1 MLSRGKSFKSGKS
14 DEVGR
19 AIVTFFPDIESKT
32 LPSPSSDKKVMQ
44 NIAQHTADLNPVFQ
58 EEVQD
63 FMAYLMAK
71 VENSGAKHGYDLGSV
86 ITGTS
91 HELLRPFNMGIN

>member
-32 LPSPSSDKKVMQ
+32 LPLPSGDKKVMQ
-44 NIAQHTADLNPVFQ
+44 NIAQHTTDLNPVFQ
-58 EEVQD
+58 EEVQN

-71 VENSGAKHGYDLGSV
+71 IQNNGAKHGYNFGSV
-86 ITGTS
+86 ITGTF
-91 HELLRPFNMGIN
+91 HELLHPMTLSV